1 MTTPLTASA
10 TGLSYRYGKNTLA
23 LDNLTLSF
31 PAGQVSGLFGSNGA
45 GKTTLLSLMG
55 GLLFPTAG
63 SIHIG
68 EETRTDYFSG
78 SVALVGTGADL
89 ILKDFSLEES
99 IKTHSEFRPTFER
112 ALFDEFLSPLNI
124 DLGKKVD
131 ALSRGQR
138 SAVSAAI
145 GLASRAPVT
154 IFDEVTLGMD
164 ARTRQRF
171 YDILLT
177 DHEAHP
183 RTIVL
188 STHLIAEVERLISSA
203 VIIEGGRLVAQGS
216 PEEIASSVFAI
227 SGEASQVQAF
237 ADTHLE
243 YTLLDRRDA
252 GSFTRFLL
260 RGQAP
265 QSLHR
270 EADAAGGLSVE
281 ARVSFDECVT
291 ALGVDTTEM
300 EA

>member
-10 TGLSYRYGKNTLA
+10 TGLSYRYGRNTLA

-31 PAGQVSGLFGSNGA
+31 PAGQISGLFGSNGA

-55 GLLFPTAG
+55 GLLFPSAG
-63 SIHIG
+63 TIHIG

-78 SVALVGTGADL
+78 NVSLVGTGADM
-89 ILKDFSLEES
+89 ILKDFSLDES
-99 IKTHSEFRPTFER
+99 IKTHAEFRPTFER

-124 DLGKKVD
+124 DLSKKVD

-138 SAVSAAI
+138 SAISAAI

-171 YDILLT
+171 YDMLLT
-177 DHEAHP
+177 DHEAYP
-183 RTIVL
+183 RTVVL

-203 VIIEGGRLVAQGS
+203 VIIEYGRLVAQGT
-216 PEEIASSVFAI
+216 PEEITSSVFAV
-227 SGEASQVQAF
+227 SGEARQVQAF
-237 ADTHLE
+237 TDSHPE
-243 YTLLDRRDA
+243 YRLLDRRDA

-265 QSLHR
+265 RTLP
-270 EADAAGGLSVE
+270 ADITCE

>member
-10 TGLSYRYGKNTLA
+10 TDLSFHYSKNTLT

-31 PAGQVSGLFGSNGA
+31 PAGQISGLFGSNGA

-55 GLLFPTAG
+55 GLLFPIAG
-63 SIHIG
+63 TIHIG
-68 EETRTDYFSG
+68 QETRTDYFSG
-78 SVALVGTGADL
+78 NVALVGTGADL
-89 ILKDFSLEES
+89 ILKDFSLQES
-99 IKTHSEFRPTFER
+99 INTHSEFRPTFER

-124 DLGKKVD
+124 DLTKKVD

-138 SAVSAAI
+138 SAISAAI

-171 YDILLT
+171 YDMLLT
-177 DHEAHP
+177 DHQAHP

-188 STHLIAEVERLISSA
+188 STHLIGEVERLISSA
-203 VIIEGGRLVAQGS
+203 VIIENGRLVAQGT
-216 PEEIASSVFAI
+216 PDELISSVFAI
-227 SGEASQVQAF
+227 SGEAAQVQAF
-237 ADTHLE
+237 ADAHPE
-243 YTLLDRRDA
+243 YALLDRRNA
-252 GSFTRFLL
+252 GTFTRFLL

-265 QSLHR
+265 HILPT
-270 EADAAGGLSVE
+270 GITCE

-291 ALGVDTTEM
+291 SLGVDTTEM

>member
-10 TGLSYRYGKNTLA
+10 TGLSYRYGRNTLA

-31 PAGQVSGLFGSNGA
+31 PAGQISGLFGSNGA

-63 SIHIG
+63 TIHIG

-78 SVALVGTGADL
+78 NVALVGTGADM
-89 ILKDFSLEES
+89 ILKDFSLDES
-99 IKTHSEFRPTFER
+99 IKTHAEFRPTFER

-124 DLGKKVD
+124 DLSKKVD

-138 SAVSAAI
+138 SAISAAI

-171 YDILLT
+171 YDMLLT

-183 RTIVL
+183 RTVVL

-203 VIIEGGRLVAQGS
+203 VIIEYGRLVAQGT
-216 PEEIASSVFAI
+216 PEEITSSVFAV
-227 SGEASQVQAF
+227 SGEARQVQAF
-237 ADTHLE
+237 THSHPE

-265 QSLHR
+265 RTLP
-270 EADAAGGLSVE
+270 ADITCE